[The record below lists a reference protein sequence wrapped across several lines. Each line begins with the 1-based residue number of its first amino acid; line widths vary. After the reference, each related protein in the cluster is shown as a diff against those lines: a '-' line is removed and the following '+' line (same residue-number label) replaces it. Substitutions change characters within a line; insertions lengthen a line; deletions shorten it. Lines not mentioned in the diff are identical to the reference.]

1 MRGEWIEMLHR
12 TRAHLQKL
20 SLPMRGEWI
29 EIAHKIGPLKAP
41 VTSLPMRGEWIE
53 IWLVVVL
60 QAVNFGLSPCG
71 ESGLKYRAGV
81 GLIPARRLSPCGE
94 SGLKLVICLCASA
107 ASGLSPCGESG
118 LK

>member
-53 IWLVVVL
+53 ISDLFMRFRSKWSLPMRGEWIEIGRAEDQGHQQLV
-60 QAVNFGLSPCG
+60 SPH
-71 ESGLKYRAGV
+71 AGRV
-81 GLIPARRLSPCGE
+81 D
-94 SGLKLVICLCASA
+94 
-107 ASGLSPCGESG
+107 
-118 LK
+118 